1 MTPPWP
7 VAAFIPW
14 SMVVPCTAVR
24 DWGWAY
30 GIDTGRSTQVYRS
43 TQDEDVHACICPYIQ
58 YVYLYV

>member
-30 GIDTGRSTQVYRS
+30 GIDRSTQVYRS